1 MKMKTIPSENHSEQ
15 LRWVGK
21 NIKTISIITL
31 LSLIGCMILF
41 FFLSRWQ
48 MLIVMLSGIIGF
60 GYNIVIAKNGMS
72 LRKLPFMKAIWIASV
87 WTFLTL
93 VLPLSEKGIQL
104 GGEVFILR
112 FLFIFILTI
121 PFDIRDLKY
130 DDDRMRTMPQVLGVN
145 GSILFGWILL
155 ATCMCLAFSVFD
167 SKMAGILSLSYLFTG
182 IILLFSLREKKEIF
196 YPMVVDGMIVLQA
209 VLVVAYDLI
218 KF

>member
-1 MKMKTIPSENHSEQ
+1 MKTIPSENHSEQ
-15 LRWVGK
+15 LKWVGK

-31 LSLIGCMILF
+31 LSLIGCMTLF

-48 MLIVMLSGIIGF
+48 MLIVMVSGIIGF
-60 GYNIVIAKNGMS
+60 GYNIVVTKNGMS
-72 LRKLPFMKAIWIASV
+72 LRKIPFMKAIWISSV
-87 WTFLTL
+87 WTLLTL
-93 VLPLSEKGIQL
+93 VLPISENGIHL

-130 DDDRMRTMPQVLGVN
+130 DDVIMRTMPQVLGVK

-155 ATCMCLAFSVFD
+155 ATCMCLAFSIFH
-167 SKMAGILSLSYLFTG
+167 SELAMIISLSYLFTG
-182 IILLFSLREKKEIF
+182 ITLLFSLKERKEIF

-209 VLVVAYDLI
+209 ILVWSLG
-218 KF
+218 